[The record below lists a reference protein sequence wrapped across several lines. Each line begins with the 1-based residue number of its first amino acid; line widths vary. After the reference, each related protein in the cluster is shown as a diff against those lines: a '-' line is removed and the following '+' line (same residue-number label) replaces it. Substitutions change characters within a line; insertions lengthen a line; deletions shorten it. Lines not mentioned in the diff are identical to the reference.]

1 MGNIS
6 FKEYSIFCIG
16 KMWVDW
22 PGMDFSIYP
31 SGASGL
37 TSRASALG

>member
-6 FKEYSIFCIG
+6 FKEYSIFYIG
-16 KMWVDW
+16 KIWVDW
-22 PGMDFSIYP
+22 PGMDLSIYP

-37 TSRASALG
+37 ASRASALG